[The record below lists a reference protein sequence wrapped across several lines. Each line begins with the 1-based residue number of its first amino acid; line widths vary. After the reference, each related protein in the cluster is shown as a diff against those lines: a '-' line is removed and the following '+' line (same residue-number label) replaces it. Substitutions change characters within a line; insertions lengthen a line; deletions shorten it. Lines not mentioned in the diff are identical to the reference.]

1 MRDNIEWRLV
11 EILEG
16 GIREAQIFDTEMN
29 DEETEDN
36 VLWDDKSVLKHPNVQ
51 ATREK
56 YWQRYIKELK
66 EQSKQKLVTSS
77 AAEMNLK

>member
-29 DEETEDN
+29 DDDFDDGG
-36 VLWDDKSVLKHPNVQ
+36 LWDDISVLKHPNIQ

-56 YWQRYIKELK
+56 YW
-66 EQSKQKLVTSS
+66 
-77 AAEMNLK
+77 